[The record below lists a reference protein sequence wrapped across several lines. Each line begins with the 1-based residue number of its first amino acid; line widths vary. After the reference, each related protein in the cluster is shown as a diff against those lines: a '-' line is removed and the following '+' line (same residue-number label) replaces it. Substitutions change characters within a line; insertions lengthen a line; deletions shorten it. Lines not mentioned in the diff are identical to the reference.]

1 VSDPGP
7 QDLPP
12 LGPRSAAALAAWL
25 LAVTLAYL
33 SVRELGIP
41 LVP

>member
-7 QDLPP
+7 QELPP
-12 LGPRSAAALAAWL
+12 LGPRSAAALAGWL
-25 LAVTLAYL
+25 LLVTLVYL
-33 SVRELGIP
+33 AVRELGTP